1 MDRCNGGTPSSTPAN
16 PNSSSSSN
24 NNPATTPSSTNNN
37 NGNTAAAAVAA
48 TTSNN
53 GVKLRPVS
61 SVDSGPSTTVSTAIG
76 GGVGGAGA
84 YRRSFHRSGP
94 GSASATSDYSMSTLA
109 ESVQVSSLLRCCSLS
124 QSSI

>member
-16 PNSSSSSN
+16 PSSSSNN
-24 NNPATTPSSTNNN
+24 NNPATTPSNNN
-37 NGNTAAAAVAA
+37 NGNTAAAAAAA

-109 ESVQVSSLLRCCSLS
+109 ESVQVSLLLRCCS
-124 QSSI
+124 I